1 MAKRDQAEEIS
12 RAADRFAESAQELT
26 ATLNR
31 LLEFQE
37 NAWDRLRESGQRS
50 EGLYSLIVPDD
61 PKPPSSGLP
70 EEEAVRV
77 ALMVTHEV
85 REEMGRGIEPE
96 ERLPAPPPE
105 EVRKRREERRKR
117 EDAEGHS

>member
-37 NAWDRLRESGQRS
+37 RAWDQLEGSGLRS
-50 EGLYSLIVPDD
+50 EGLLSLVHSGEYPNRGGLSEAEAVQFALAVDRD
-61 PKPPSSGLP
+61 VRREWSPPS
-70 EEEAVRV
+70 ER
-77 ALMVTHEV
+77 
-85 REEMGRGIEPE
+85 E
-96 ERLPAPPPE
+96 ERLPAPSSE
-105 EVRKRREERRKR
+105 EVRKRREERRRR
-117 EDAEGHS
+117 EDAEDRS